1 MTLLPAEFS
10 HKERAVLSN
19 GSTHRKHCSFIVPLC
34 STNANL
40 SGRGPSICSRRPF
53 GHLKAPLGFHCFA
66 NANFTYLD
74 NGNVNFP
81 DNKKYSRSK
90 PTIIRIPPTTLM
102 PIRLTLLFFYNFI
115 CKNPIVAHQL
125 LYKNR
130 YYGYMSFLLSNSDLL
145 NQAEYI
151 TLFPQILP
159 HKKTPMLTSED
170 AVHGSFCCAVTAYC
184 YLLKVSSFSRPSL
197 LATQMLATA
206 SPTTFREVT
215 SISMGRL
222 MARIRE

>member
-1 MTLLPAEFS
+1 MVLP
-10 HKERAVLSN
+10 
-19 GSTHRKHCSFIVPLC
+19 C
-34 STNANL
+34 STNWNL

-102 PIRLTLLFFYNFI
+102 PIRLTLLFFIILFAKTNSSAPTTI
-115 CKNPIVAHQL
+115 IKTDIN
-125 LYKNR
+125 
-130 YYGYMSFLLSNSDLL
+130 GYMSFLLSNSELL
-145 NQAEYI
+145 NQDEYT

-159 HKKTPMLTSED
+159 HKKLPCSHRKMLCMG
-170 AVHGSFCCAVTAYC
+170 VLLRLLRRIVTY
-184 YLLKVSSFSRPSL
+184 
-197 LATQMLATA
+197 
-206 SPTTFREVT
+206 
-215 SISMGRL
+215 
-222 MARIRE
+222 